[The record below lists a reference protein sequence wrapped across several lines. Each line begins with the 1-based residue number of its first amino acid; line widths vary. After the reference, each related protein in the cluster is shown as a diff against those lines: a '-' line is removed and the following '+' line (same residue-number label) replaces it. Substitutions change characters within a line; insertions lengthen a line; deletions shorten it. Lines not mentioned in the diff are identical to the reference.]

1 MSNGWTF
8 IFKMVVTTE
17 GDMNITD
24 NKSSQF
30 RHTKL
35 WTLICLSLVMASGCS
50 VLHPVRGVPASYLPC
65 ELEGPSRSNKD
76 TIHLGMLTR
85 SRPDQ
90 HRCAAGDVLSIYVP
104 RVIGRLATDFQQVGI
119 EPPINNPSSQ
129 DDPPTIGFPF
139 HVRDDHTISLPQIA
153 PINVYN
159 MTLHQ
164 VEQTIRDAYIRDNIL
179 KAEDAMV
186 LVSLQRPRVHRVL
199 VVRQETSNDLTSGSQ
214 GTVNL
219 GFSKRGT
226 ARTVTLKAYENDV
239 MHALSMVQGADGL
252 PGLDAKNTIYIIR
265 RRTSQ
270 SAYPLQPMP
279 QHQPDPQHFSQTE
292 SKPSE
297 IQLTG
302 YTPVTEAHR
311 QQVAP
316 VSGHSMAQPTKPWT
330 GGYRSYRGV
339 QPASHSLA
347 EAPGTIQG
355 PSIQP
360 IPAAPQGPQAPVMG
374 GPTQMYSSGR
384 YGHPPA
390 HSMPTLPPATQ
401 MQPMPAHSGPAFSH
415 QPGMVIEEDAG
426 HSWQHMLAHFDPTIE
441 SQDVVKIPI
450 RLAEGEMPHISEDDI
465 TLEDGDI
472 VFIESRETEVFYTGG
487 LLGGGQ
493 YNLPRDYDLRVLE
506 AISIAE
512 SRNNGSNQLRTIGGV
527 SALNQD
533 VGVSASRVVILR
545 SLPNG
550 QRVNI
555 EVDIRKALRY
565 QAENITIQPGDILML
580 QYTFPE
586 AVSAFT
592 QRFLLEG
599 ALIGV
604 ATSMFTTGGGG

>member
-1 MSNGWTF
+1 
-8 IFKMVVTTE
+8 MVVTTE

-24 NKSSQF
+24 TKSSQF

-119 EPPINNPSSQ
+119 EPPINTPSSQ

-139 HVRDDHTISLPQIA
+139 HVRDDHTISLPQVA

-270 SAYPLQPMP
+270 TACPQQTVP
-279 QHQPDPQHFSQTE
+279 QHQPVPQYFSQAE
-292 SKPSE
+292 SKPSD

-302 YTPVTEAHR
+302 YTPVSQTHR

-316 VSGHSMAQPTKPWT
+316 VAGHSLAQPAKPWS

-355 PSIQP
+355 PSMQP
-360 IPAAPQGPQAPVMG
+360 IPAVPQGPHAPVMG

-390 HSMPTLPPATQ
+390 QSMPALPPATQ
-401 MQPMPAHSGPAFSH
+401 MQPIPAHSGPEFSH
-415 QPGMVIEEDAG
+415 QPGMVIEEETG

-450 RLAEGEMPHISEDDI
+450 RLAEGEMPNISEDDI

-493 YNLPRDYDLRVLE
+493 
-506 AISIAE
+506 
-512 SRNNGSNQLRTIGGV
+512 
-527 SALNQD
+527 
-533 VGVSASRVVILR
+533 
-545 SLPNG
+545 
-550 QRVNI
+550 
-555 EVDIRKALRY
+555 
-565 QAENITIQPGDILML
+565 
-580 QYTFPE
+580 
-586 AVSAFT
+586 
-592 QRFLLEG
+592 
-599 ALIGV
+599 
-604 ATSMFTTGGGG
+604 